1 MLVISRRVNESIQIG
16 NDIEITISQVRG
28 DVVRVGINAPQKTQ
42 VWRKELWDSIVCENR
57 KAAESAERGPAE
69 PVMPRLPVS
78 AFSKLPR
85 LRVVPTKSTKEDAKR
100 TVKRTEKKAAK
111 SPKERFVSEGFA
123 IDAT

>member
-57 KAAESAERGPAE
+57 KAAESAEKSPAAL
-69 PVMPRLPVS
+69 VTPRLPIS

-85 LRVVPTKSTKEDAKR
+85 LRVVPAKPTKKEDAKR
-100 TVKRTEKKAAK
+100 TVKRAAK
-111 SPKERFVSEGFA
+111 SPKDRFVSEGFA